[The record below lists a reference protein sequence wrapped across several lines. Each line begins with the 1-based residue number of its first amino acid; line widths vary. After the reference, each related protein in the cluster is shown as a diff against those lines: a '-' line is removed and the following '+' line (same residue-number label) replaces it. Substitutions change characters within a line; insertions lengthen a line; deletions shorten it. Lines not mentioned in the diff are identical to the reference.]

1 GFERNRE
8 GEIVASYGQFRQTN
22 DQVNF
27 GSHTTRFAY
36 YGSFN
41 GNRSDLGLGTPSPA
55 VIHDR
60 VNGFGGFGTLVF
72 NSSPANQFRL
82 VTAVRQDFY
91 QVPNDEQAQAQ
102 GIRDAERETDALT
115 HFSWVHAEGQGVLL
129 TISPFYHFN
138 RANFAGGPDDTPV
151 IAVDNHASN
160 YGGAQVTL
168 SAVWKKHNARAGF
181 YG

>member
-1 GFERNRE
+1 MESRCRTRTLDRTSLHSSIRRTSIIWRCSDGGYSAEYGDRTYAVFNVVPRTGFERNRE

-60 VNGFGGFGTLVF
+60 ANGFGGFGTLVF

-102 GIRDAERETDALT
+102 GIRDTERETDALT
-115 HFSWVHAEGQGVLL
+115 HLSWVHAEGQGV
-129 TISPFYHFN
+129 
-138 RANFAGGPDDTPV
+138 
-151 IAVDNHASN
+151 
-160 YGGAQVTL
+160 
-168 SAVWKKHNARAGF
+168 
-181 YG
+181 